1 MSRIS
6 PRAGIPAVLC
16 AGAAA
21 ALFRIW
27 TLPAENYPLVVKL
40 IFTTPVIIFI
50 EWVIFRLFLGREDRA
65 RMAIYATA
73 PLLAMAVFAVQSH
86 SIVNYSQKQTY
97 VYLLYLG
104 VCFILAECGIILS
117 LTNRKPVLRMFCWGA
132 FGLLYILRTAYMPI
146 QYGFGGIDDAVE
158 VSASPMRNLANAA
171 PAVFFVVLALAV
183 LEASIYYGSIKGR
196 VTMQYIAGRFLVAMP
211 LLLGMSFVTYTII
224 NLSPGN
230 YFTQYKA
237 NPQISRALVERLEK
251 QYHYDKP
258 YAVRYCYW
266 LLDLTEGNLGY
277 SLERRM
283 PVLSVIRSAMFNTI
297 LLNIVSLALS
307 WGVALPI
314 GIYAAVHRYTWRER
328 GMSFLAF
335 LGICTPEFFLCL
347 LLLYGAMKAG
357 TAMTMLLVAPM
368 AFAFAKL
375 GSAPIDMLAWNR
387 QEGSQTRRIAL
398 LSRIVFLTLFGGL
411 LYLASR
417 WGRLP
422 TGGMTSP
429 GYDQMNPLE
438 KVSDIARHMVVPVFV
453 LGFGSIAFL
462 QRLMR
467 GNMLETLRQQYI
479 ITARAKGLPEN
490 RVIYTHALRNAINP
504 MVTILGFSFAGL
516 LSGAGLLE
524 IICSWPGLGSIM
536 LEAVLKK
543 DIHLVMGSMLIG
555 GALLILG
562 NLLADVLL
570 AQVDPRVKYG

>member
-1 MSRIS
+1 M
-6 PRAGIPAVLC
+6 PAAFCAAAVAVLF
-16 AGAAA
+16 
-21 ALFRIW
+21 LIW
-27 TLPAENYPLVVKL
+27 TLPWENYPLVPKI
-40 IFTTPVIIFI
+40 IFSIPVIIFI
-50 EWVIFRLFLGREDRA
+50 EWAILRIALGREDHSRLV
-65 RMAIYATA
+65 MFMTA
-73 PLLAMAVFAVQSH
+73 PLLMLAVFSAQSGA
-86 SIVNYSQKQTY
+86 IVNYSEKQLHIYYT
-97 VYLLYLG
+97 YLG
-104 VCFILAECGIILS
+104 ICFVLAEMGIILS
-117 LTNRKPVLRMFCWGA
+117 LKGVKPVLRMGSWAA
-132 FGLLYILRTAYMPI
+132 FGAIYLLRVAFMPI
-146 QYGFGGIDDAVE
+146 QYGFGGVDDV
-158 VSASPMRNLANAA
+158 VGISSNPLKNLANAA
-171 PAVFFVVLALAV
+171 PAVFFVVLSLV
-183 LEASIYYGSIKGR
+183 ILEASIYYGSIKQR
-196 VTMQYIAGRFLVAMP
+196 ATMHYVAGRFLVATP
-211 LLLGMSFVTYTII
+211 LLLGMSFATYSII

-230 YFTQYKA
+230 YFTQFMS
-237 NPQISRALVERLEK
+237 NPQVSRDLVKRLEK

-266 LLDLTEGNLGY
+266 LLDLSEGNLGY

-283 PVLSVIRSAMFNTI
+283 PVLSVIRSAMYNTI
-297 LLNIVSLALS
+297 LLNIVSMALS

-314 GIYAAVHRYTWRER
+314 GIYAAVHRYTWTER
-328 GMSFLAF
+328 GLSFLTF

-347 LLLYGAMKAG
+347 LLLYCSMAMGAAL
-357 TAMTMLLVAPM
+357 TMLLVAPM

-375 GSAPIDMLAWNR
+375 LSAPIDVW
-387 QEGSQTRRIAL
+387 SWRRPDEESARRTAL
-398 LSRIVFLTLFGGL
+398 LGRIVFWALFAGFL
-411 LYLASR
+411 FLAFR
-417 WGRLP
+417 WGSLP

-429 GYDQMNPLE
+429 GHDRMTFME
-438 KVSDIARHMVVPVFV
+438 KISDVAKHMVVPVFV

-479 ITARAKGLPEN
+479 TTARAKGLPEN

-504 MVTILGFSFAGL
+504 MVTMLGFSFAGL